1 VGEWETTSA
10 ASQTSWLDYS
20 PLVSIVLGYLLF
32 LFGVAY
38 AAERSRRLRTPRLQM
53 LTYVLT
59 ASVYCTAWTFY
70 GSVGLAAHRGLEFL
84 TIYLGPALVA
94 LLWPF
99 LLRRLV
105 RVVKEQRITSV
116 SDFIASRY
124 GKSAPLGA
132 LAALLVSLGLI
143 PYIALQLQA
152 VSQSFKLI
160 LRQETIL
167 EWLDPALLV
176 AVVLGVFG
184 ILFGARNPDFTRL
197 QRGLLS
203 AVAVES
209 VVKLLAFLTVGAY
222 VTWGLFDGF
231 GDIFR
236 RVLADPELSRLL
248 TLGEPPAASFTR
260 WSALLLISM
269 LAVVFLPRQFHV
281 LVVQNQDERHIA
293 QASWMF
299 PLYLFLINVFVLPI
313 AFAGLMLL
321 PRAQA
326 DHFVLL
332 LPLSSGNQALSIL
345 VFLGGFSAAT
355 AMIVVDSLALSK
367 MLTNDIVVPI
377 LLRNRSRDLYRAS
390 LTSMRLSI
398 LLVVALG
405 YGWAIMAQGQ
415 FLLVEM
421 GLLSFVAVTQCAPA
435 ILLGLV
441 WPRGNRRG
449 ASVGLG
455 LGFALW
461 FYTLIVPALVKEGIL
476 PVSLLGDGPFGIDLL
491 RPTAFLGLS
500 GLDSVSHGLFWS
512 LLANLGGYV
521 LVSLATR
528 QDAEE
533 RLQAAAFTGRFPS
546 EGGTSVGR
554 TILAPDEIERLVHHY
569 VGGTEAAAIAGE
581 LLGTK
586 RPEEL
591 TAPELLELRIRLEK
605 RLAASLGAAA
615 ARFIVEDRFTLSKGE
630 AEQLV
635 ESFQE
640 LQHSLRTTE
649 EEVRRTERL
658 LASVVRSVG
667 DCIFTADVH
676 GRLVTMNPAGE
687 RLFGAAEPHL
697 VGAPWSRLFV
707 SEDADG
713 PHRLRPAAGSARPWQ
728 GEVRARA
735 RTGREFPVH
744 LAVTPIVDL
753 RGRVLGSVGVL
764 RDLTEQHEMQ
774 RRLIQQE
781 KLASLGQM
789 AAGVAHEIR
798 NPLGGIK
805 MALGLLANVDGRD
818 TLSREMIETMRSGIL
833 EIEAIISHLLDYTR
847 DTRLDRQSYDL
858 AQILRQVARACARD
872 VGVRGMEVD
881 WSGCRESVALV
892 DGQRIRQVFTNVVRN
907 AVEAAGRE
915 RIPQV
920 AVRCER
926 RNGVVVAEVV
936 DNGVG
941 MTPEEREKMFLPF
954 FTTKPTGTGLGLAIV
969 KKIVD
974 LHGGEIQ
981 VESAPGRG
989 TRVRIVLPAGV
1000 SDEATSPDRRG

>member
-1 VGEWETTSA
+1 VGEWETAGVA
-10 ASQTSWLDYS
+10 AASWLDYS

-38 AAERSRRLRTPRLQM
+38 WAERSPRVQHPRLQM

-132 LAALLVSLGLI
+132 LVAVLVALGLI

-152 VSQSFKLI
+152 VSQSFKLMV
-160 LRQETIL
+160 RHETIL
-167 EWLDPALLV
+167 ELLDPTLLV

-184 ILFGARNPDFTRL
+184 ILFGARNPDFTRV

-209 VVKLLAFLTVGAY
+209 VVKLLAFLIVGAY
-222 VTWGLFDGF
+222 VTWGLFGGF

-236 RVLADPELSRLL
+236 RVLADPELARLL
-248 TLGEPPAASFTR
+248 TLGEPPAASFPR

-269 LAVVFLPRQFHV
+269 AAVVFLPRQFHV
-281 LVVQNQDERHIA
+281 LVVQNQDERHVG

-299 PLYLFLINVFVLPI
+299 PLYLFLINLFVLPI
-313 AFAGLMLL
+313 AFAGLLLL

-390 LTSMRLSI
+390 LTWMRLSI

-449 ASVGLG
+449 AFAGLS
-455 LGFALW
+455 LGFLLW
-461 FYTLIVPALVKEGIL
+461 FYTLIVPALVKEGFL
-476 PVSLLGDGPFGIDLL
+476 SPVLLAEGLFGIGLL
-491 RPTAFLGLS
+491 RPTALFGLA

-512 LLANLGGYV
+512 LFLNLSAYV

-533 RLQAAAFTGRFPS
+533 RLQAAAFTGRFPGD
-546 EGGTSVGR
+546 GGTPVGR
-554 TILAPDEIERLVHHY
+554 TILSPREIERLVHHY
-569 VGGTEAAAIAGE
+569 VGGAEAAAIAGE

-586 RPEEL
+586 RAEEL

-658 LASVVRSVG
+658 LASVVRSVD
-667 DCIFTADVH
+667 DCIFTTDVN

-687 RLFGAAEPHL
+687 RLFRAAEAELAGGPWPL
-697 VGAPWSRLFV
+697 LLADRDVEAPYR
-707 SEDADG
+707 AG
-713 PHRLRPAAGSARPWQ
+713 PAAGSARPWK
-728 GEVRARA
+728 GEVCARA
-735 RTGREFPVH
+735 RTGREFPAH
-744 LAVTPIVDL
+744 LAITPIVDR

-764 RDLTEQHEMQ
+764 RDLTEQREIE
-774 RRLIQQE
+774 RRLIHQE

-805 MALGLLANVDGRD
+805 MALGLLAGGDAPGP
-818 TLSREMIETMRSGIL
+818 LSREMVETMRSGII

-847 DTRLDRQSYDL
+847 DTRLDRQPYDL
-858 AQILRQVARACARD
+858 AQILRQVGQAFAREVAPR
-872 VGVRGMEVD
+872 GVEVD
-881 WSGCRESVALV
+881 WSGCRDSVALV

-907 AVEAAGRE
+907 AIEAASRE
-915 RIPQV
+915 RIAQV
-920 AVRCER
+920 RVRCHR
-926 RNGVVVAEVV
+926 DNGLVVAEVT

-941 MTPEEREKMFLPF
+941 MTREERERMFLPF
-954 FTTKPTGTGLGLAIV
+954 FTTKPAGTGLGLAIV

-989 TRVRIVLPAGV
+989 TRVRILLPAGV
-1000 SDEATSPDRRG
+1000 TDEATSADRRG